1 VEKRIYI
8 RVPDQLLKDFD
19 RACEVNYTS
28 KSEVLRR
35 AMLDYVRENEGGSE
49 MKTKKYGNVALRE
62 FVGTLENGDGWRRPY
77 IPQQAASAL
86 RNALAKAGVSLA
98 TVASVTST
106 SELVGQGHN
115 SYYLYE
121 WVGVFDQSQDVQEL
135 SASGATTVTTV
146 FGGHPLDIE
155 IRQTGFRITAKR

>member
-1 VEKRIYI
+1 V
-8 RVPDQLLKDFD
+8 
-19 RACEVNYTS
+19 
-28 KSEVLRR
+28 
-35 AMLDYVRENEGGSE
+35 LDYVRGNEGGSE

-77 IPQQAASAL
+77 IPQQAASSL
-86 RNALAKAGVSLA
+86 KNALAKAGVPLA

-121 WVGVFDQSQDVQEL
+121 WVEVFDQSQQGVQEL

-146 FGGHPLDIE
+146 FGGYPLDIE

>member
-1 VEKRIYI
+1 
-8 RVPDQLLKDFD
+8 
-19 RACEVNYTS
+19 
-28 KSEVLRR
+28 
-35 AMLDYVRENEGGSE
+35 
-49 MKTKKYGNVALRE
+49 MKTKKYGSVTLLE
-62 FVGTLENGDGWRRPY
+62 FAEALENGDGWRHPY

-98 TVASVTST
+98 TAASVTST

-146 FGGHPLDIE
+146 FGGYPLDIE
-155 IRQTGFRITAKR
+155 IRQAGFRITAKR

>member
-1 VEKRIYI
+1 
-8 RVPDQLLKDFD
+8 
-19 RACEVNYTS
+19 
-28 KSEVLRR
+28 
-35 AMLDYVRENEGGSE
+35 
-49 MKTKKYGNVALRE
+49 MKTKKYGSVTLLE
-62 FVGTLENGDGWRRPY
+62 FAEALENGDGWRRPY

-106 SELVGQGHN
+106 SELVGQGRS

-121 WVGVFDQSQDVQEL
+121 WVGVFDQSQDVDVQEL

-146 FGGHPLDIE
+146 FGG
-155 IRQTGFRITAKR
+155 IR

>member
-1 VEKRIYI
+1 
-8 RVPDQLLKDFD
+8 
-19 RACEVNYTS
+19 
-28 KSEVLRR
+28 
-35 AMLDYVRENEGGSE
+35 
-49 MKTKKYGNVALRE
+49 MKTKKYGNIALRE

-121 WVGVFDQSQDVQEL
+121 WVGVFDQSQQGVQEL

-155 IRQTGFRITAKR
+155 IRQTGFRITAIR